1 MAVEG
6 AEKRR
11 DGADMG
17 VEGAARTASGA
28 EMLGLAMAAAGGG
41 DVGSRRE

>member
-11 DGADMG
+11 DGGDKG
-17 VEGAARTASGA
+17 PEGAARTASGA